1 MAYMRRMLLALLC
14 TVVAWAGEPRPEDI
28 QLNSARHSDGP
39 LPTTAELAG
48 RVVVFYQFNLRN
60 PATNQL
66 YPMLNELVREVGRQ
80 QIRVIASAAHRGHL
94 NDVWTFSKE
103 TTGSHASC
111 IISLY
116 QNGGVNGV
124 QVGDGEGLVWAANGR
139 LLYRG
144 PLAYQ
149 LDLIRQAVL
158 GGGGVLPI
166 GSAWVGHADEVR
178 VLTSLKGSIPAAL
191 ASLRAKGAGTDEDA
205 AEARR
210 IVTAVGEWA
219 DSRWSKA
226 QELLASDATAHQ
238 GLIIETAKLLDGD
251 ELGSRFAER
260 RDALA
265 KDQAFRRIL
274 RAEAQ
279 VADILAKAEA
289 AGLPKQDSKDPKQA
303 QANAGRQQMR
313 SALQRIA
320 ADGAAPSAAAKAK
333 AAMAAWGFDAAK

>member
-1 MAYMRRMLLALLC
+1 MLLAVLC
-14 TVVAWAGEPRPEDI
+14 AAAAIAGEPRPEDI
-28 QLNSARHSDGP
+28 QLISSRHSDGP

-66 YPMLNELVREVGRQ
+66 YPKLNELAREVGRQ

-94 NDVWTFSKE
+94 NDVWAFSKD

-111 IISLY
+111 VISLY
-116 QNGGVNGV
+116 QNGGINSA
-124 QVGDGEGLVWAANGR
+124 QVGDGEGLVWSANGR

-144 PLAYQ
+144 PLADR

-166 GSAWVGHADEVR
+166 GSSWAGHAEEVR

-191 ASLRAKGAGTDEDA
+191 ATLRAKGAGADEDA
-205 AEARR
+205 TEARR
-210 IVTAVGEWA
+210 IVAAVGEWA
-219 DSRWSKA
+219 DGRWNKA
-226 QELLASDATAHQ
+226 QELLATDATAHQ
-238 GLIIETAKLLDGD
+238 ALITETAKLLEGD
-251 ELGSRFAER
+251 ELGRRFAER
-260 RDALA
+260 RDTVA
-265 KDQAFRRIL
+265 KDQSFRRIL

-279 VADILAKAEA
+279 VADIVAKAES

-303 QANAGRQQMR
+303 QLNAARQQMR

-320 ADGAAPSAAAKAK
+320 ADDAAPSAAAKAK
-333 AAMAAWGFDAAK
+333 AAMAAWGLDAAK